1 MKLRYASVLAL
12 SIAASAQA
20 ETFRVELNAGFGQG
34 EVDGG
39 LASVDYDAVV
49 LGGTVYFSDVN
60 TGSDPLREAA
70 FLDKASGLGVTRTDL
85 SFDGSVDSAVTT
97 VDGRFVL
104 ANDFIIEASFNRA
117 EDDFAEDSDTFSV
130 GLGTYIND
138 NSDIV
143 ATFSSSND
151 TDVDTLGVEYHSVI
165 ENGSAAW
172 AIDLGASYIDTPF
185 DSGHNLAAGATFYP
199 NANFGIGA
207 ALDRTSV
214 GDSDITTT
222 IVSAEYFFNS
232 NFAGELTY
240 SNTDEDVIDFDLF
253 AVGVTFRF

>member
-12 SIAASAQA
+12 SIAASAHA

-34 EVDGG
+34 DAENI
-39 LASVDYDAVV
+39 DYDAVA

-70 FLDKASGLGVTRTDL
+70 FLDKASGLGVTRSDL

-97 VDGRFVL
+97 IDGRFVL
-104 ANDFIIEASFNRA
+104 ANDFIIEASATRA
-117 EDDFAEDSDTFSV
+117 EWEVGAFDVESDTFSV

-143 ATFSSSND
+143 ATYSDSND
-151 TDVDTLGVEYHSVI
+151 DDVSTLGVDYHTLI

-172 AIDLGASYIDTPF
+172 GIDLGASYIDAPS
-185 DSGHNLAAGATFYP
+185 DSGNSLRAGATFYP
-199 NANFGIGA
+199 NANLGIGA
-207 ALDRTSV
+207 ALDRTSID
-214 GDSDITTT
+214 DSDTTSAT
-222 IVSAEYFFNS
+222 LFAEYFFNT
-232 NFAGELTY
+232 NFAGELAY
-240 SNTDEDVIDFDLF
+240 STTDEDDGDLDLIS
-253 AVGVTFRF
+253 VGVTFRF